1 MKPTTHPLLPLLA
14 SALTANAFQFP
25 DCVNGPLAKSKACD
39 VTGTAPDR
47 AASLVDQ
54 LTIDEKLVNLVD
66 QALGASRIGLP
77 KYAWWSE
84 GLHGVAGSP
93 GVKFNTTGYPFSY
106 ATSFA
111 NAINLGA
118 SFDDDLVYEVGT
130 AISTEA
136 RAFANFG
143 FGGLDYWTPNVNPY
157 KDPRWGRGAETPG
170 EDPLHIKG
178 YVKAMLAGLEGNETV
193 RKMIATC
200 KHYAAY
206 DLERWH
212 GLTRYEFEAIVTLQD
227 LSEYYLPPFQQ
238 CARDSKVGSIM
249 CSYNALTIRDMAG
262 GSKPDEIINLT
273 TAQPACANTYLMTI
287 LRDHWNWTEH
297 NNYITSDCNAILD
310 FLPDNHNFSQTPAEA
325 AAAAYK
331 AGTDTVC
338 EVSGSPLTDV
348 VGAYNQSLLP
358 EAVID
363 TALRRLYEGL
373 IRAGYLDHGRSAAVA
388 GGDGGSFSSP
398 AYDALNWEDVNTP
411 STQELALRSAT
422 EGIVLLKNAGSLLPL
437 DFSGKKVALIGHWAN
452 ATGTMRG
459 PYSGI
464 PPFYH
469 NPLYAAQQLNLSF
482 SYASGPVVN
491 ASDPDTW
498 TAPALAAAEEADVV
512 LYFGGTDTTVAS
524 EDLDRESIAWPETQM
539 KLLSELAGLGKPLV
553 VIQLGDQ
560 VDDSSLLSNGNVSSI
575 LWVGYPGQSGGTAV
589 FDVLT
594 GKKAP
599 AGRLPVTQYPEGYVD
614 EVPLTEMALR
624 PFNYSSSNLEEEV
637 SVQGRGSLTIQPRS
651 TPGNKTLS
659 SPGRTYKWY
668 SSPVLPFGYGLH
680 YTTFNVS
687 LSLSSS
693 NASSSSS
700 SVSIPSLLTPCTATH
715 LDLCPFSPSA
725 NSALSVSITNT
736 GTRTSDY
743 VVLLFLSGEFGPK
756 PYPLK
761 TLVSYKRVKDIK
773 PGETVTV
780 KDVPVSLGAISRVDG
795 DGNTVLYPGTY
806 RFVVDVDG
814 SQGVERGEE
823 VVVELVGEEAVL
835 DEFPQPPKE

>member
-1 MKPTTHPLLPLLA
+1 MKPLTRSSIPLFACLLA
-14 SALTANAFQFP
+14 AHAFQFP
-25 DCVNGPLAKSKACD
+25 DCIDGPLAKTKACD
-39 VTGTAPDR
+39 PTAPAPER
-47 AASLVDQ
+47 AASLVEQ

-66 QALGASRIGLP
+66 RSKGASRVGLP
-77 KYAWWSE
+77 PYDWWSE

-93 GVKFNTTGYPFSY
+93 GVHFNTTGYPFSY

-118 SFDDDLVYEVGT
+118 TFDDELVYEVGT

-143 FGGLDYWTPNVNPY
+143 FGGLDYWTPNINPY

-170 EDPLHIKG
+170 EDPLRIKG
-178 YVKAMLAGLEGNETV
+178 YVKALVAGLEGNGTV
-193 RKMIATC
+193 RRVIATC

-206 DLERWH
+206 DLERWR
-212 GLTRYEFEAIVTLQD
+212 GLTRYEFDAIVSLQD
-227 LSEYYLPPFQQ
+227 L
-238 CARDSKVGSIM
+238 
-249 CSYNALTIRDMAG
+249 
-262 GSKPDEIINLT
+262 INGT
-273 TAQPACANTYLMTI
+273 PACANTYLMNDI

-297 NNYITSDCNAILD
+297 NNYITSDCNAIQD

-338 EVSGSPLTDV
+338 EVSGWPPYTDV

-358 EAVID
+358 ESVID

-373 IRAGYLDHGRSAAVA
+373 IRVGYLDHGRSAAT
-388 GGDGGSFSSP
+388 GGGGPFSSP
-398 AYDALNWEDVNTP
+398 AYDALDWKDVNTP
-411 STQELALRSAT
+411 SAQELALRSAT
-422 EGIVLLKNAGSLLPL
+422 EGIVLLKNSNNLLPL
-437 DFSGKKVALIGHWAN
+437 SFTGKKVALIGHWAN

-469 NPLYAAQQLNLSF
+469 NPVYAAQQLNLSF
-482 SYASGPVVN
+482 SYANGPVMN
-491 ASDPDTW
+491 GSDPDTW
-498 TAPALAAAEEADVV
+498 TAPALAAAEKADVV
-512 LYFGGTDTTVAS
+512 LYFGGTDTTVAA
-524 EDLDRESIAWPETQM
+524 EDLDRESIAWPETQLALM
-539 KLLSELAGLGKPLV
+539 AKLAGLGKPMV

-599 AGRLPVTQYPEGYVD
+599 AGRLPVTQYPEGYVE
-614 EVPLTEMALR
+614 EVPLTEMGLR
-624 PFNYSSSNLEEEV
+624 GFNHSSTNTSSSDLK
-637 SVQGRGSLTIQPRS
+637 GGDLTIQTRS

-659 SPGRTYKWY
+659 SPGRTYKWF
-668 SSPVLPFGYGLH
+668 SRPVFPFGYGLH

-687 LSLSSS
+687 LSVSLPFS
-693 NASSSSS
+693 NSIP
-700 SVSIPSLLTPCTATH
+700 IPSLLTNCTAAH

-725 NSALSVSITNT
+725 NFTLSLSITNT
-736 GTRTSDY
+736 GFKTSDY
-743 VVLLFLSGEFGPK
+743 VALIFLSGEFGPK

-773 PGETVTV
+773 PGETVSISGE
-780 KDVPVSLGAISRVDG
+780 DIPVSLGAVARVDG
-795 DGNTVLYPGTY
+795 NGNTVLYPGIY
-806 RFVVDVDG
+806 RFGVDVDG
-814 SQGVERGEE
+814 LLDEEKQVVVGLRGEA
-823 VVVELVGEEAVL
+823 AVL
-835 DEFPQPPKE
+835 DEFPQPK